1 MFLLLLASLLAGSDA
16 WDVAGTPPMGF
27 NTWNLFACGVD
38 ADVLINTAKA
48 MVSTGLS
55 QVGYEYINSD
65 DCWMLADRDAN
76 GNQVANPA
84 KFPYGFQNV
93 TAFIHSL
100 GLKSG
105 LYTAKG
111 TTTCAGFAASCDHE
125 EQDAKQWASW
135 GIDYVKDDDCSA
147 CGNYTYNELYHR
159 MWQAIQDSGRSMVLT
174 VEGQPD
180 DALITNGGYGNA
192 KRVGHDIMPHWMS
205 MVSLVDIGSGLWS
218 YAHNSTNPQYGGWW
232 NDLDMIEIGNAPDFL
247 CGESVEATRR
257 CQAHFTMWTIMK
269 APLILG
275 NDLTKMDLATFS
287 TLSNQDAIGV
297 NQDAL
302 GVQARRV
309 SVQLPR
315 NNTLG
320 GDDSIAV
327 IAPCDE
333 CIPTQTWKLIPSQ
346 ESYNI
351 LTVAPCN
358 ATDPLQQWTFF
369 PNGFIMNQFTSECID
384 SSTNQDPVLTAE
396 CSLSSRSQMWTRDPN
411 GHIRG
416 VNTSQC
422 IDVDGGS
429 GPNVDI
435 WGCKTAND
443 ANQQWSSTS
452 FGGIK
457 SASSGTCL
465 SLAKNSPG
473 YTIVTTDPT
482 SQRLLCIVN
491 KYGDG
496 EGTWQAVPCNPP
508 KLTFQIIP
516 VNNGT
521 KGKQQYNVV
530 SPAGAMRYNNQV
542 GASGPWPHTRY
553 LNHDN
558 YWVWILD
565 LEAGLSSR
573 GTTIE
578 AINSSSII
586 DDDLVGGATRGG
598 SYCLDVTTG
607 GMLEV
612 WAGPLTQGRIAVS
625 LWNRSPSMDKV
636 VARWEDIG
644 VVGGVNVTYS
654 VFNVWNKTKEGVF
667 RGKFEKTLHSRE
679 AGYFILT
686 PEI

>member
-333 CIPTQTWKLIPSQ
+333 RIPTQTWKLSPLSPT
-346 ESYNI
+346 NI
-351 LTVAPCN
+351 MDALYVTGCDPTN
-358 ATDPLQQWTFF
+358 ANQQWTLQASGHLFNVGTQLCVDRSVPKF
-369 PNGFIMNQFTSECID
+369 GF
-384 SSTNQDPVLTAE
+384 LAA
-396 CSLSSRSQMWTRDPN
+396 CSNSPTQMWTRDPN

-416 VNTSQC
+416 MNTSVC
-422 IDVDGGS
+422 IDVDNFNGPDIDMWECKPTGTDS
-429 GPNVDI
+429 NQIWINGPNN
-435 WGCKTAND
+435 TLRAN
-443 ANQQWSSTS
+443 
-452 FGGIK
+452 
-457 SASSGTCL
+457 SSGTCL
-465 SLAKNSPG
+465 YVLQQSAGYAITTFDPVSKQKLCFRVAKFW
-473 YTIVTTDPT
+473 
-482 SQRLLCIVN
+482 
-491 KYGDG
+491 G
-496 EGTWQAVPCNPP
+496 EGSWQAVPVPCQLHPR
-508 KLTFQIIP
+508 T
-516 VNNGT
+516 
-521 KGKQQYNVV
+521 
-530 SPAGAMRYNNQV
+530 
-542 GASGPWPHTRY
+542 
-553 LNHDN
+553 
-558 YWVWILD
+558 
-565 LEAGLSSR
+565 
-573 GTTIE
+573 
-578 AINSSSII
+578 
-586 DDDLVGGATRGG
+586 
-598 SYCLDVTTG
+598 C
-607 GMLEV
+607 
-612 WAGPLTQGRIAVS
+612 
-625 LWNRSPSMDKV
+625 
-636 VARWEDIG
+636 
-644 VVGGVNVTYS
+644 
-654 VFNVWNKTKEGVF
+654 FN
-667 RGKFEKTLHSRE
+667 
-679 AGYFILT
+679 
-686 PEI
+686 